1 MIFVLIFVLIFVVFF
16 IFGVRHMTRER
27 RIAWSGELIDKYQF
41 EQEETSVDFE
51 HDSGKTY
58 TVYML
63 KVKLDNGKTHELPVS
78 KEFYDEVKV
87 GDKLKKDLGTSRP
100 TKI

>member
-1 MIFVLIFVLIFVVFF
+1 
-16 IFGVRHMTRER
+16 MTRER

-41 EQEETSVDFE
+41 EQEEISGDVE
-51 HDSGKTY
+51 NDSRGRIY

-63 KVKLDNGKTHELPVS
+63 KLKLDNGKTHEVAVS
-78 KEFYDEVKV
+78 KDFYNEVKI

>member
-1 MIFVLIFVLIFVVFF
+1 MIFVLIFLLIFVAFF
-16 IFGVRHMTRER
+16 IFAIRYITRER

-41 EQEETSVDFE
+41 EQEETIGE
-51 HDSGKTY
+51 HDSGRTY

-63 KVKLDNGKTHELPVS
+63 KVKLDNGKMHELPVS
-78 KEFYDEVKV
+78 KEFYDEVKI

>member
-1 MIFVLIFVLIFVVFF
+1 MIFVLIFLVVFVMFF

-41 EQEETSVDFE
+41 KQEETIE
-51 HDSGKTY
+51 GEETGRTY
-58 TVYML
+58 DVYML
-63 KVKLDNGKTHELPVS
+63 KVKLDNGKTHEVAVS
-78 KEFYDEVKV
+78 KEFYDEVKI